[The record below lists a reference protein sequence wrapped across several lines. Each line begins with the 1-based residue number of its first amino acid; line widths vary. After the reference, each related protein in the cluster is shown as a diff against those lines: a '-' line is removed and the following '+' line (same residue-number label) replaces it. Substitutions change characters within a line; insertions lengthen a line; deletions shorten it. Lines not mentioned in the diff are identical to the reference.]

1 MVVTPQGDAF
11 SIFHE
16 GITRPDFNF
25 FGGMFGLEKIDWKVA
40 CYEPSERPCYW

>member
-16 GITRPDFNF
+16 GITRPDFN